1 MLKMRIE
8 EKGSWKMFL
17 ENSEIKLKDERV
29 EKSNYIYRNKIY
41 NEITCKSNKKKR
53 NTIVKEK

>member
-1 MLKMRIE
+1 
-8 EKGSWKMFL
+8 MFL
-17 ENSEIKLKDERV
+17 ENGEIKLKDERV

-41 NEITCKSNKKKR
+41 NEITWKSNKKKR